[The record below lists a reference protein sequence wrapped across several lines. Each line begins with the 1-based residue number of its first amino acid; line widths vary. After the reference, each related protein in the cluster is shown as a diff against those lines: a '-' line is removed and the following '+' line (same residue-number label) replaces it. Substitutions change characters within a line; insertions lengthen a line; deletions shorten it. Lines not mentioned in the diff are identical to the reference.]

1 MKEGIRGAGG
11 EKGGGEGKT
20 TAQWSRDYQHRKE
33 GEELCKKQFNI
44 ARLQD
49 EYLSQLTIAT
59 A

>member
-11 EKGGGEGKT
+11 GGGGKT
-20 TAQWSRDYQHRKE
+20 TAQWSREYQHRKE